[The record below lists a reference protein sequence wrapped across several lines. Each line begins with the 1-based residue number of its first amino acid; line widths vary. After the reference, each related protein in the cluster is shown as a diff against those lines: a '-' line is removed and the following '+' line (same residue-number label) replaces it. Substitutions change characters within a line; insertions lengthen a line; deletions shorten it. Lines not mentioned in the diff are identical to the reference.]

1 MRNMSFAMTTEQVR
15 NRTKT
20 VTRRFGWWFLKPGD
34 VVQPVVKGMG
44 LKKGEKVQRIGLPI
58 RIVSTRRE
66 MVGDVTG
73 DECVRE
79 GFPEMSRG
87 EFMRLLTDDFSK
99 AAGTD
104 PVNRIE
110 FEYLDNS
117 AMRDKSKTRRGG

>member
-15 NRTKT
+15 KQTKA

-34 VVQPVVKGMG
+34 VVQPILKGMG
-44 LKKGEKVQRIGLPI
+44 LKKGEKMQKVGPPI

-66 MVGDVTG
+66 MVGDVT
-73 DECVRE
+73 DAECVRE

-87 EFMRLLTDDFSK
+87 EFIRLLTDGFRK
-99 AAGTD
+99 ATSTS

-110 FEYLDNS
+110 FEYLDNKALS
-117 AMRDKSKTRRGG
+117 GLDD